1 MWIKNLSV
9 EKDHKGKVKKVSWEY
24 THDKTQSK
32 KLQDI
37 QITFEIEPMN
47 EVEEEWFRRSI
58 LPTKDLE

>member
-1 MWIKNLSV
+1 MWFKNVSV
-9 EKDHKGKVKKVSWEY
+9 ERNYKGKVKKVSWEY
-24 THDKTQSK
+24 TQDKTQSK

-58 LPTKDLE
+58 LPTKDLK